1 MKNVRKLS
9 ATVILTLIFTC
20 SAFAGQ
26 ISSGKAT
33 TAAAGQI
40 SSGIATTSAAGD
52 ISSGKATAAT
62 FGDISSGLTQLLA
75 YLGIVLR

>member
-9 ATVILTLIFTC
+9 ATVILTLILAC
-20 SAFAGQ
+20 SAFAGD
-26 ISSGKAT
+26 ISVGKAT
-33 TAAAGQI
+33 TA
-40 SSGIATTSAAGD
+40 TAGD

-62 FGDISSGLTQLLA
+62 FGDISSGLTQLLT